1 MTNYISSLKF
11 VVAKSH
17 DLNHNVAQQLNIT
30 EWLRTV
36 YI

>member
-17 DLNHNVAQQLNIT
+17 DLNHTVAQQINST
-30 EWLRTV
+30 EWLPTV